1 MRRFSTYTEVRG
13 GCTNI
18 ERTRSFSH
26 ENNAVRFIRPILN
39 VGPVP
44 KSLPGYG
51 VDLSKQPSQ
60 PVESGEL

>member
-1 MRRFSTYTEVRG
+1 MDW
-13 GCTNI
+13 
-18 ERTRSFSH
+18 TRSFSH

-44 KSLPGYG
+44 IFLPAYR

-60 PVESGEL
+60 PVESGELWTILDLEFADVPVI